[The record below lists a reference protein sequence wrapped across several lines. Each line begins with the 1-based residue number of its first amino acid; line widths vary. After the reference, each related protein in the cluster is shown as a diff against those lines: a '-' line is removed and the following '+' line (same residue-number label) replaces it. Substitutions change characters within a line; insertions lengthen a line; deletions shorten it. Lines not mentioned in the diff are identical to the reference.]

1 MIFGV
6 LLLCNAIYRLLNAG
20 ILARADR
27 SHRLPRLRV
36 LTLNYQQDY
45 ASQLKRL
52 SETIIRGFMYVV
64 IVGCGRVGSQLA
76 VMLSGAGHDVV
87 IIDSNPQAFRRLG
100 AVFNG
105 ITITGLGFDEQV
117 LREAGI
123 EKADA
128 FAAVTELDNTNL
140 MTAEVA
146 SKIFGVK
153 KVITRLY
160 HPDREATY
168 RRLDVDYV
176 CGTTIVASKIYEKV
190 TESPYIFHHSIENK
204 VHIVEFSIGKSH
216 SGKTIGEL
224 ENPPEFKVIT
234 VTRAGVTSIPDE
246 RVSLQEKDKI
256 IAAINKNAIH
266 YIERFSK

>member
-1 MIFGV
+1 
-6 LLLCNAIYRLLNAG
+6 
-20 ILARADR
+20 
-27 SHRLPRLRV
+27 
-36 LTLNYQQDY
+36 
-45 ASQLKRL
+45 
-52 SETIIRGFMYVV
+52 MYVV

-76 VMLSGAGHDVV
+76 VMLSSAGHDVV
-87 IIDSNPQAFRRLG
+87 VIDSNPEAFRRLG
-100 AVFNG
+100 TVFNG

-153 KVITRLY
+153 RVITRLY
-160 HPDREATY
+160 HPDRETTY

-204 VHIVEFSIGKSH
+204 FHIVEFNLGRAYSGKSVDH
-216 SGKTIGEL
+216 L
-224 ENPPEFKVIT
+224 DNPPEFKIVTIT
-234 VTRAGVTSIPDE
+234 RDGRTFIPE
-246 RVSLQEKDKI
+246 QRSSLKEKDKI
-256 IAAINKNAIH
+256 IAAINKGAMH
-266 YIERFSK
+266 YIERFSR

>member
-1 MIFGV
+1 
-6 LLLCNAIYRLLNAG
+6 
-20 ILARADR
+20 
-27 SHRLPRLRV
+27 
-36 LTLNYQQDY
+36 
-45 ASQLKRL
+45 
-52 SETIIRGFMYVV
+52 MYVV

-87 IIDSNPQAFRRLG
+87 VIDSNPEAFRRLG

-128 FAAVTELDNTNL
+128 FAAVTEFDNTNL

-146 SKIFGVK
+146 NKIFGVK

-160 HPDREATY
+160 HPDREVTY

-176 CGTTIVASKIYEKV
+176 CGTTIVATKIYEKI
-190 TESPYIFHHSIENK
+190 TESNYVFHHSIENK
-204 VHIVEFSIGKSH
+204 VHIVEFNIGISQ
-216 SGKTIGEL
+216 SGKTVNDL
-224 ENPPEFKVIT
+224 ENPPEFKIIT
-234 VTRAGVTSIPDE
+234 ITRDGVTSIPDG
-246 RVSLQEKDKI
+246 RNTLQEKDKI
-256 IAAINKNAIH
+256 IAAINKNAMH
-266 YIERFSK
+266 YIERLSK

>member
-1 MIFGV
+1 
-6 LLLCNAIYRLLNAG
+6 
-20 ILARADR
+20 
-27 SHRLPRLRV
+27 
-36 LTLNYQQDY
+36 
-45 ASQLKRL
+45 
-52 SETIIRGFMYVV
+52 MYVV

-76 VMLSGAGHDVV
+76 IMMSGAGHDVV
-87 IIDSNPQAFRRLG
+87 VIDSNPEAFRRLG

-105 ITITGLGFDEQV
+105 ITITGLGFDEQT

-176 CGTTIVASKIYEKV
+176 CGTTIVASKIYEKLAD
-190 TESPYIFHHSIENK
+190 SPYIFHHSIEGK
-204 VHIVEFSIGKSH
+204 IHVIEFTLGKSQN
-216 SGKTIGEL
+216 GKPVSDLERPSELKIISVTREGITLIPDQKSALL
-224 ENPPEFKVIT
+224 ENDKIV
-234 VTRAGVTSIPDE
+234 AGVPRDFLNS
-246 RVSLQEKDKI
+246 
-256 IAAINKNAIH
+256 
-266 YIERFSK
+266 IERLVK